1 MLLQLIF
8 ASLIG
13 TIGVL
18 STVLLIPFT
27 FFGYRL
33 RHYSDSTLVTKIE
46 KNIVKNALIISNNV
60 DPQNFSYGK
69 WFIAYVGA
77 TTNQYGSSSYVYVFC
92 NEKTKNKLLESLEV
106 EDKVVKDDRIIN
118 MSKIIVSSASPYGGY
133 YYIENYSKFKRI
145 EPNDNQKIILDS
157 IMNHYNDDDNL
168 LHRTTVYLDGES
180 GSGKSS
186 IAYLLYLRMIS
197 ENKSVSIA
205 ENYQPLLCNNMFK
218 RVLDARKKS
227 NKEHLIVT
235 IEEVDG
241 ILNILTNTPYDY
253 KFPKEVYDKSTWDS
267 FLDRIDNCEEKI
279 ILILTSNTL
288 LENFKD
294 ESYLR
299 QGRTHLRFRLNK
311 NSLSFNN

>member
-1 MLLQLIF
+1 MLLQLVF

-13 TIGVL
+13 TLGVL

-33 RHYSDSTLVTKIE
+33 RHYSDPNLVTKIE
-46 KNIVKNALIISNNV
+46 KNIVNNALIISNNI

-69 WFIAYVGA
+69 WFIAYVG
-77 TTNQYGSSSYVYVFC
+77 TTTGQHGSSSYVYVFC
-92 NEKTKNKLLESLEV
+92 NDKTKNKLLESSEV
-106 EDKVVKDDRIIN
+106 EPSIIKDDRIVR
-118 MSKIIVSSASPYGGY
+118 MSNIVMSAGSPYGGY
-133 YYIENYSKFKRI
+133 NYVEDYSDFKRI

-157 IMNHYNDDDNL
+157 IMDHYNDYDNV
-168 LHRTTVYLDGES
+168 LHRTIVFLDGES

-186 IAYLLYLRMIS
+186 IAYLLYLRMLS
-197 ENKSVSIA
+197 ENKNVTIA
-205 ENYQPLLCNNMFK
+205 ENYQPLICNNMFI
-218 RVLDARKKS
+218 RILNARKKS

-241 ILNILTNTPYDY
+241 ILNRLIDTQHDNR
-253 KFPKEVYDKSTWDS
+253 FAQEVYNKSTWDS
-267 FLDRIDNCEEKI
+267 FLDYIDNKGQKI